1 MVCPQ
6 VVAAVK
12 EEHRPVAAV
21 ELDEVVAAD
30 DVARVARHCDYEIEG
45 DIAGQH
51 VEEVLTLHVS
61 RKALLNDPKERI
73 QGTEIVHGT
82 FQFSV
87 SDSTRQARLRERV
100 LSRR

>member
-12 EEHRPVAAV
+12 EEYRPVAAV
-21 ELDEVVAAD
+21 ELDWVVAA

-51 VEEVLTLHVS
+51 VEEVLTVHVPC
-61 RKALLNDPKERI
+61 KAFLNDPKERI
-73 QGTEIVHGT
+73 QGTEIVH
-82 FQFSV
+82 V
-87 SDSTRQARLRERV
+87 LDHSTPPGNRW
-100 LSRR
+100 